1 MLQEKE
7 MTVKQTRGTVGERQ
21 MAFVNAL
28 KAIDEDKE
36 MQLMYENT
44 MKDLARAM
52 FDMTDEDFE
61 NNEVKSVEN
70 AEYDEK
76 R

>member
-1 MLQEKE
+1 MDKEE

-21 MAFVNAL
+21 IAYVNAL
-28 KAIDEDKE
+28 KAVDYEKE
-36 MQLMYENT
+36 YQQALRDIAE
-44 MKDLARAM
+44 AM

-70 AEYDEK
+70 AK
-76 R
+76 S

>member
-1 MLQEKE
+1 MPQEKE

-61 NNEVKSVEN
+61 NNEVKSVTDVN
-70 AEYDEK
+70 K
-76 R
+76 Q

>member
-28 KAIDEDKE
+28 KALD
-36 MQLMYENT
+36 
-44 MKDLARAM
+44 
-52 FDMTDEDFE
+52 
-61 NNEVKSVEN
+61 
-70 AEYDEK
+70 DEK
-76 R
+76 MEKMYQQSLRDIAETVLDVEFDDNNDVEPSNTNVQ

>member
-1 MLQEKE
+1 MDEKQE
-7 MTVKQTRGTVGERQ
+7 QQ
-21 MAFVNAL
+21 LAFINAL
-28 KAIDEDKE
+28 KAVDFEKE
-36 MQLMYENT
+36 YQAALRDIAE
-44 MKDLARAM
+44 AM

-70 AEYDEK
+70 AEYQYE